1 MAMNKKEQ
9 AEMDAL
15 REELRI
21 ARAFRFTDP
30 VERDVMPPESCYR
43 GEGLTTGYDFN
54 EHIGA
59 DPRSYSSAI
68 SHQWSGSVSHGDMPY
83 SEYSGSQGSRRLF
96 STKLLALRALRFALE
111 RRFAKRLAAVD
122 AAIEKELA
130 DAEAAT
136 P

>member
-21 ARAFRFTDP
+21 ARAFRFTEP
-30 VERDVMPPESCYR
+30 VERDVLPPKSCY
-43 GEGLTTGYDFN
+43 GSEGLTTGYEFN

-59 DPRSYSSAI
+59 DPHSYSSAI
-68 SHQWSGSVSHGDMPY
+68 SHQWSGSVSHGNVPY
-83 SEYSGSQGSRRLF
+83 REHSGSQGARRLF

-111 RRFAKRLAAVD
+111 RRFAKRLAEVD

-130 DAEAAT
+130 DAEGAT